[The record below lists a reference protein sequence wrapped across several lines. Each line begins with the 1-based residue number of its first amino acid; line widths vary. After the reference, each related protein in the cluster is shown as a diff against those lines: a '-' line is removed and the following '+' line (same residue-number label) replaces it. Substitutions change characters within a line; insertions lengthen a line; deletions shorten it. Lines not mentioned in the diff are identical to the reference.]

1 MVKRERERHYRGVV
15 HEKESRER
23 EKMGVS
29 VAPRFYQQELEVG
42 SFFSSSFL
50 ALAHQLRVGAQSE

>member
-1 MVKRERERHYRGVV
+1 MK
-15 HEKESRER
+15 KESRER